1 MNLQGIAAA
10 LQRVE
15 AVLRRRPD
23 VGVHEDA
30 AASARWQ
37 GGGSVVTTHPNG
49 KQLLTDVSKELGGS
63 GEQVTPGW
71 LFRAGFAACAA
82 TSIALKAAAHG
93 VDLTTLE
100 VRADSRSDVRGILGM
115 VDAEGIP
122 VTAGPL
128 DIQLTV
134 RIGANAV
141 AAEKL
146 RSLVEDAVRCSPV
159 PSAVR
164 NAVPVSLDVQID
176 AGGA

>member
-15 AVLRRRPD
+15 TALRRRPG
-23 VGVHEDA
+23 VGLHDDA
-30 AASARWQ
+30 AASACWQ
-37 GGGSVVTTHPNG
+37 GGARVVTTHPNG
-49 KQLLTDVSKELGGS
+49 RQLLTDMPKELGCS

-82 TSIALKAAAHG
+82 TSIAFKAATQG

-100 VRADSRSDVRGILGM
+100 VRAASRSDVRGILGM
-115 VDAEGIP
+115 VDAEGVP

-134 RIGANAV
+134 RIGANSV

-164 NAVPVSLDVQID
+164 DAVPVRLNVQFD
-176 AGGA
+176 TAGA